1 MYLDSFLKRRH
12 RTMNQI
18 FFIIF
23 KTLKQYRILQSNRIE
38 QSTFVLLWIYLS
50 LVSVIDIL
58 YASLNLFF
66 NKSHSMFVWR
76 IRSNRFLLWRPD
88 LVIVIN
94 AGLSIFISL
103 LVLMWH
109 YNTSCCYSFPFRHT
123 LTYKY
128 WTHDYDNRY
137 CCSFCWL
144 SINQPNNVI
153 QQWCLVNWIKS
164 LEFTFFSFLIPI
176 CIFIQY
182 HIPK

>member
-1 MYLDSFLKRRH
+1 M
-12 RTMNQI
+12 
-18 FFIIF
+18 
-23 KTLKQYRILQSNRIE
+23 
-38 QSTFVLLWIYLS
+38 LLWIYLS

-76 IRSNRFLLWRPD
+76 IRSIRFLVWRPD
-88 LVIVIN
+88 LVIVIT

-153 QQWCLVNWIKS
+153 QQCCIINWIKS
-164 LEFTFFSFLIPI
+164 LEFTFFSFSIPI
-176 CIFIQY
+176 YQLTIDIFFIANRRKIREFFLLLVQF
-182 HIPK
+182 IPILKCYSCW